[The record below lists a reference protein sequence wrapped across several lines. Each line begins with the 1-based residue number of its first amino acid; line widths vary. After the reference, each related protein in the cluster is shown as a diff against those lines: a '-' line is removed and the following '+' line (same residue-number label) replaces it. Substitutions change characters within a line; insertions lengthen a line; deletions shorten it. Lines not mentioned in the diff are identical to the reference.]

1 MASLIASDVPSD
13 DEIVSRLIAADVPSD
28 DEIVSRLIASDVPS
42 DDEIVSRLIASLLWS
57 LASSPSYTT
66 YRAMPPSRW

>member
-13 DEIVSRLIAADVPSD
+13 DEIVSRLIA
-28 DEIVSRLIASDVPS
+28 
-42 DDEIVSRLIASLLWS
+42 SLLRS